1 MEAVAKRFLS
11 TVELTDLERNAAIEM
26 CQTFHTST
34 EILSAEFLSRL
45 NRHNYVT
52 PTSYLEMINTF
63 KTLLAR
69 KRNEITTAKNRY
81 ETGLMQLDSAAG
93 QVGVMQENLEALQ
106 PQLIEAAAN
115 VQVIVA
121 KVETSKIPFND
132 NVINP

>member
-1 MEAVAKRFLS
+1 MAVAKRFLA
-11 TVELTDLERNAAIEM
+11 TVELTELERNAAIEM

-34 EILSAEFLSRL
+34 EVLSNEFLIRL

-69 KRNEITTAKNRY
+69 KRNELIMSKQRY

-106 PQLIEAAAN
+106 PQLVEAAAN
-115 VQVIVA
+115 VQTIVA
-121 KVETSKIPFND
+121 KVMLKKNAIFKEFI
-132 NVINP
+132 